1 MALSVGFEPTTDRL
15 TADSSTVEL
24 TEHSCL
30 IIVTNNILKSK
41 YFFDFLFSMLTLI
54 VSATFLVNQF
64 QHL

>member
-41 YFFDFLFSMLTLI
+41 YFFDFLFSWLTLI

>member
-41 YFFDFLFSMLTLI
+41 YFFDFLFSRLTLI